1 MLLDIYHASIEPKLL
16 SHTCASLLFSTYS
29 TIIVLGLSYLSLQF
43 YKNLSTGL
51 KDIVWKAEPIDEE
64 KDG

>member
-1 MLLDIYHASIEPKLL
+1 MLINIKTPFPHVFLL
-16 SHTCASLLFSTYS
+16 NIFFLFISS
-29 TIIVLGLSYLSLQF
+29 LGLSSLSLQF
-43 YKNLSTGL
+43 YKNLATGL